1 MIDNIIEPALKKRS
15 WEVVKICEE
24 SNKELFGEFE
34 MILKKLKRYAPIE
47 LMEDLHTIEDLF
59 LRRHTEMVL
68 EAHRLGFE
76 DCRSLNRELR
86 EFLL

>member
-1 MIDNIIEPALKKRS
+1 MIDSIIEPALKKRS

-24 SNKELFGEFE
+24 SNGELFKEFE
-34 MILKKLKRYAPIE
+34 LILKRLKRYAPIE
-47 LMEDLHTIEDLF
+47 LIEDLHTIEDMF
-59 LRRHTEMVL
+59 IRRHTEMVL

-76 DCRSLNRELR
+76 DCRSLNRELK